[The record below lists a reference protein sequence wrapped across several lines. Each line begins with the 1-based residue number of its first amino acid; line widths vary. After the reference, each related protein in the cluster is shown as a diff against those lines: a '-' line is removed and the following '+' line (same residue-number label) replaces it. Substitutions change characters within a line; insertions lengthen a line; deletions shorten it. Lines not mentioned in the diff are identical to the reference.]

1 MDIVRNTADIRAK
14 LLEIWK
20 QVDAKQISASE
31 ARLHISLARAVLETM
46 KIEIAYAHLTQTQ
59 VPPMPIGGRLP
70 APSSRHEQ

>member
-1 MDIVRNTADIRAK
+1 MNIVRNTADIRAK

-20 QVDAKQISASE
+20 QVDAKEISASE
-31 ARLHISLARAVLETM
+31 ARLHISIARAVLETM

-70 APSSRHEQ
+70 APSPREQ